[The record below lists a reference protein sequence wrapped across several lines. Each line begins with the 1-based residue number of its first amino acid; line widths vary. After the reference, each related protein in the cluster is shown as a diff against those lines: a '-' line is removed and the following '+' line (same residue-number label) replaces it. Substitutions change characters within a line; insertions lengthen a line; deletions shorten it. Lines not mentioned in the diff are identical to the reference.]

1 MLSILPRI
9 SDLGVANTVSLTRLL
24 RYDAKDTFLLAA
36 IDKINDLDLAKVDS
50 LVAAAYD
57 KKEEIRRKALG
68 RLSAS

>member
-9 SDLGVANTVSLTRLL
+9 SELSVANTVSLTRLL